1 MATEQVPKRAA
12 KTKSIRKTPRPSSNN
27 ENELLVKNPNL
38 VQPRLPLWGAE
49 KEIGYVIAA
58 GAHEAVKIGADAD
71 LVTTLIPSKFKKGLR
86 LGDPLIVYDYVEG
99 ECFGGL
105 ITEIA
110 CPNMMMEHLETY
122 LFEKFVPTQTLIDN
136 NRLDFLEQGVL
147 VSIQLF

>member
-1 MATEQVPKRAA
+1 MVTQQIPKRRA
-12 KTKSIRKTPRPSSNN
+12 KTKDLNKSKRSTPKS
-27 ENELLVKNPNL
+27 ENAQLLTQSDML
-38 VQPRLPLWGAE
+38 QPRLPQWGAE

-105 ITEIA
+105 IPI
-110 CPNMMMEHLETY
+110 M
-122 LFEKFVPTQTLIDN
+122 
-136 NRLDFLEQGVL
+136 
-147 VSIQLF
+147 